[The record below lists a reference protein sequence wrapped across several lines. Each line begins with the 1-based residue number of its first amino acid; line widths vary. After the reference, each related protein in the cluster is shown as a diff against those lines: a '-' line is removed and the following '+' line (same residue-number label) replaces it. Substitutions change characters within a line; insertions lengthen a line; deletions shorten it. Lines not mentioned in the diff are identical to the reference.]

1 MFSIF
6 SFLDFFKYE
15 KSDSC
20 LDMLFPFCEALFK
33 YCTRDLLKKYNN
45 DGEYI
50 LEKELATCAER
61 RSLYEKYLKMVVE

>member
-1 MFSIF
+1 MHGH
-6 SFLDFFKYE
+6 KYIRPC
-15 KSDSC
+15 DSC